1 MFSKAFLIIKNIT
14 TAFLEKIL
22 PGPLYFCSSR
32 KLSADLSEQN
42 ARNNLRQPQITAPV
56 HDQKAPCVQ
65 PLRCG
70 RYSASYN
77 GCASIALFNALFL
90 RNCFQPLPSLIRQLE
105 CSGCLSFSGRFGTN
119 PYRLNRVLESLPVKS
134 VRFKKLDALEAALVP
149 GDTAIIVIW
158 NDRQD
163 LRKGAHFFTVQRQQE
178 GYTVYNRLAEISDT
192 LSLSSII
199 GNGNFITG
207 YRIC

>member
-1 MFSKAFLIIKNIT
+1 MT

-32 KLSADLSEQN
+32 KLSRALSVQN
-42 ARNNLRQPQITAPV
+42 AENNLKQLPITAPV
-56 HDQKAPCVQ
+56 HDQNDPSVQ
-65 PLRCG
+65 LLRCG

-77 GCASIALFNALFL
+77 GCASIALFNALIL
-90 RNCFQPLPSLIRQLE
+90 KNCFQPLPVLIRQLE

-119 PYRLNRVLESLPVKS
+119 PYRLNRVLENLPVRS

-149 GDTAIIVIW
+149 GDAAIIVIW

-163 LRKGAHFFTVQRQQE
+163 LRKGAHFFTVQRQSE
-178 GYTVYNRLAEISDT
+178 GYTVYNRLAEVSDT

-199 GNGNFITG
+199 GTGSFITG